1 MADNAGDDFDGVTA
15 KSKIG
20 IISNPSVAAFGDP
33 SGAMPRATYHG
44 KSSVNKKAIG
54 EEQASVS
61 TGGPR
66 GDRAPIPVSSQYGS
80 IDVKE
85 TKGGHLLIFDDTAS
99 NEKVILKHSNGSGF
113 EMRPDGSIILKSSA
127 DMIIATNT
135 DGVWTIEGSLKISA
149 NSLTLDVATDFNLTV
164 GGDYNIKVAGD
175 KSETIEGDLNQAYN
189 STVNTTVKGN
199 ESKINLASITNVILG
214 SFNKAV
220 KGIFKLSTEGSTTF
234 SSKGKLKASSA
245 ESVAMSSPDINIA
258 ATSLSVFGDTGTIGG
273 ENMQMYT
280 MNLRAGGTVYA
291 DVSLDAPKGQ
301 ISRIGGTSAHYTTF
315 HGDLNGTAKQSNITA
330 AQNYPDTDPGGNT
343 SGSAYPYTVETADDM
358 SNNTAATALPDADTL
373 TEYLTKSANGIA
385 RVSIDPGGYL
395 KNMVDR
401 SEDTGNV
408 TTKNLNVTETRR
420 KMRDPAHS
428 SNDKFTAEQM
438 ASGNLSAAYKETT
451 PPSIGRTRSKDPVAK
466 TVSSPVTSSGN
477 QAGAKA
483 VKAATKP
490 VIKGFF
496 VDPQYDPM
504 RIETN
509 ERVSAIRADTPLAK
523 GITIGTFLGGAG
535 DKTTLA
541 HIPTL
546 DERLAIAR
554 QFIMQADVLKIVR
567 NDQGKFKDYRLVVIE
582 GLYKKGENETLTPNE
597 LLDLA
602 TKGRVVVYELFGPDG
617 KSSPDM
623 LWDFAAYIT
632 DFVYYDKM
640 ILDYDRFDP
649 SGELNAQLI
658 IVMPEVGTD
667 YSCTYANKLETKY
680 NNAVQSTDDLA
691 EILKD
696 P

>member
-451 PPSIGRTRSKDPVAK
+451 TTSIST
-466 TVSSPVTSSGN
+466 
-477 QAGAKA
+477 
-483 VKAATKP
+483 
-490 VIKGFF
+490 F
-496 VDPQYDPM
+496 
-504 RIETN
+504 
-509 ERVSAIRADTPLAK
+509 SALIRRLL
-523 GITIGTFLGGAG
+523 FL
-535 DKTTLA
+535 
-541 HIPTL
+541 
-546 DERLAIAR
+546 
-554 QFIMQADVLKIVR
+554 
-567 NDQGKFKDYRLVVIE
+567 
-582 GLYKKGENETLTPNE
+582 
-597 LLDLA
+597 
-602 TKGRVVVYELFGPDG
+602 
-617 KSSPDM
+617 
-623 LWDFAAYIT
+623 
-632 DFVYYDKM
+632 
-640 ILDYDRFDP
+640 
-649 SGELNAQLI
+649 
-658 IVMPEVGTD
+658 
-667 YSCTYANKLETKY
+667 
-680 NNAVQSTDDLA
+680 
-691 EILKD
+691 
-696 P
+696 

>member
-1 MADNAGDDFDGVTA
+1 
-15 KSKIG
+15 
-20 IISNPSVAAFGDP
+20 
-33 SGAMPRATYHG
+33 
-44 KSSVNKKAIG
+44 
-54 EEQASVS
+54 
-61 TGGPR
+61 
-66 GDRAPIPVSSQYGS
+66 
-80 IDVKE
+80 
-85 TKGGHLLIFDDTAS
+85 
-99 NEKVILKHSNGSGF
+99 
-113 EMRPDGSIILKSSA
+113 MRPDGSIILKSSA

-301 ISRIGGTSAHYTTF
+301 ISRIDGTSAHYTTF

-343 SGSAYPYTVETADDM
+343 SGSAYPYTVESADDM
-358 SNNTAATALPDADTL
+358 SNNTTATALPDADTL
-373 TEYLTKSANGIA
+373 TEYLSKSANGVA

-567 NDQGKFKDYRLVVIE
+567 NDQGKFKDYRLVVVE